1 MGTNIYYMKL
11 VLIGYMGS
19 GKSSVGKALAS
30 ELGYAFLDLDAHIES
45 VERKSI
51 SKIFDDKGEIYFRK
65 KENKVLRELISSEG
79 NIVMATG
86 GGTPCYGNSMEFLM
100 GQEKTVTI
108 YLKASLNFLT
118 DRLFLE
124 RLNRPL
130 IAHINNKAIMLDFIR
145 KHLFERSFYYNKAS
159 LKLDIENTSVDKLVN
174 EIKSKLF

>member
-1 MGTNIYYMKL
+1 MKL

-30 ELGYAFLDLDAHIES
+30 ELGYTFLDLDAHIES

-51 SKIFDDKGEIYFRK
+51 SKIFDEKGEIYFRK
-65 KENKVLRELISSEG
+65 KENRVLRELMSSEG

-100 GQEKTVTI
+100 DQEETVII

-130 IAHINNKAIMLDFIR
+130 IAHINNKTNMMDFIR

-159 LKLDIENTSVDKLVN
+159 LKVDVENTSVDKLVN
-174 EIKSKLF
+174 EIKSNLL